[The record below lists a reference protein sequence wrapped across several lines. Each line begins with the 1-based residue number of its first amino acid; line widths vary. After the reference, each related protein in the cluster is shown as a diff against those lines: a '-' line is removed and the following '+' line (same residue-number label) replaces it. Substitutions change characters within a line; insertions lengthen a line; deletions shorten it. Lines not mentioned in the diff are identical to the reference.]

1 MTKGKLSYSM
11 FMAASHELL
20 GRDPGIV
27 LPKLGV

>member
-1 MTKGKLSYSM
+1 MTKGMPLNSM

-20 GRDPGIV
+20 GGDPGIV